1 MFLSVHCSLLPSLPF
16 EILIELLLIL
26 PLRNKY
32 DSDDMTS
39 TCIFADTLVRDHSE
53 KCHEYYESIILEFPV
68 SMAGLSLVFEMV
80 LRAQLKW
87 GASSRWP
94 FGQEFR
100 TGQIIGKT
108 PPTLVYHYD

>member
-1 MFLSVHCSLLPSLPF
+1 MYTALYCPPF

-26 PLRNKY
+26 QLRNKY

-68 SMAGLSLVFEMV
+68 SMAGLRLVFQRM
-80 LRAQLKW
+80 LK
-87 GASSRWP
+87 SLLK
-94 FGQEFR
+94 FE
-100 TGQIIGKT
+100 TI
-108 PPTLVYHYD
+108 

>member
-1 MFLSVHCSLLPSLPF
+1 MYTALYCPPF

-26 PLRNKY
+26 QLRNKY

-68 SMAGLSLVFEMV
+68 SMAGLRLVFQRM
-80 LRAQLKW
+80 LKNDLLSDEISCDCC
-87 GASSRWP
+87 ALERCAHRPLPRS
-94 FGQEFR
+94 
-100 TGQIIGKT
+100 
-108 PPTLVYHYD
+108 L

>member
-26 PLRNKY
+26 QLRNKY

-68 SMAGLSLVFEMV
+68 SMAGLRLVF
-80 LRAQLKW
+80 
-87 GASSRWP
+87 
-94 FGQEFR
+94 
-100 TGQIIGKT
+100 QIMFKGS
-108 PPTLVYHYD
+108 LSEN